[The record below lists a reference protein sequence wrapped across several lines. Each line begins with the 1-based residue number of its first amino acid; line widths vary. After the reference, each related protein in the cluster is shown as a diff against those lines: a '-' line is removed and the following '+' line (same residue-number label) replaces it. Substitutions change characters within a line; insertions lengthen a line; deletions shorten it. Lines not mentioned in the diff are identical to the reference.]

1 MEDKLYQIVYQSPIG
16 ELEIKGNEE
25 GVQSILFVDKTT
37 ETILPQPPVN
47 TIDPSQPEAL
57 QACVAQLDEY
67 FMGKRQ
73 VFDLLL
79 NPQGTGFQRSVW
91 EALRQIPMGQ
101 ISTYKKIAKAIE
113 LPKGAQAVGGA
124 NGQNPLSIVVPCHR
138 VIGSN
143 GTLTGYA
150 GGLWRKSWLLKHEKV
165 KLPGTQLSLI

>member
-1 MEDKLYQIVYQSPIG
+1 MEDKLYQIAYQSPIG
-16 ELEIKGNEE
+16 ELEIKGNEA
-25 GVQSILFVDKTT
+25 GIQSILFVDKTN
-37 ETILPQPPVN
+37 ETVLASPPVN
-47 TIDPSQPEAL
+47 PIDPSQPEVL

-67 FMGKRQ
+67 FMGKRTS
-73 VFDLLL
+73 FDLLL
-79 NPQGTGFQRSVW
+79 NPQGTGFQRRVW
-91 EALRQIPMGQ
+91 EALCQIPLGQ

-124 NGQNPLSIVVPCHR
+124 NGQNPISIIVPCHR

>member
-1 MEDKLYQIVYQSPIG
+1 MEDQLHQFMYQSPIG
-16 ELEIKGNEE
+16 ELEIIGNDA
-25 GVQSILFVDKTT
+25 GIQAILFVDNTT
-37 ETILPQPPVN
+37 ETVLPNAPANVVPTHLPKV
-47 TIDPSQPEAL
+47 L
-57 QACVAQLDEY
+57 QACVTQLDEY
-67 FMGKRQ
+67 FMGKREA
-73 VFDLLL
+73 FDLLL
-79 NPQGTGFQRSVW
+79 NPQGTGFQRRVW
-91 EALRQIPMGQ
+91 EALCQIPLGQ